1 MLSMASTPR
10 VLQIASRRLGTYFRH
25 RTVLVYPLSYM
36 TYYQN
41 ELHSVQQIPRW
52 RSSGVPMNS
61 QMSSHLFLRCFATD
75 HAGMTE
81 KDLSNRVLTVV
92 KLFDK
97 VNPDKVNYIII
108 ISVGGVAFII
118 TFLYR

>member
-1 MLSMASTPR
+1 M
-10 VLQIASRRLGTYFRH
+10 TYFRH
-25 RTVLVYPLSYM
+25 RTVLVQPLSYI

-52 RSSGVPMNS
+52 KSSGVPMNS
-61 QMSSHLFLRCFATD
+61 QISSQLFLRCFASD

-108 ISVGGVAFII
+108 INVGGVGFII
-118 TFLYR
+118 TFLIGDCRGSLYK